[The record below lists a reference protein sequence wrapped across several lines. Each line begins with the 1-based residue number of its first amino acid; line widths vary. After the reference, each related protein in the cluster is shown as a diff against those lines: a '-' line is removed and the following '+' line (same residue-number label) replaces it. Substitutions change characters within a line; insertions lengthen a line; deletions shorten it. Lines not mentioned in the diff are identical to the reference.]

1 MKGKVLLFFA
11 LYIFWTILS
20 ERFTIE
26 SFSLGLV
33 VVLLI
38 LFFNRDEQS
47 DGVENEVKIRKPL
60 LFIKVGILLLKE
72 IVLSNID
79 VAKIVLS
86 KNLIIQPQLFEYET
100 SLKSEKLRVL
110 FANTITI
117 TPGTI
122 TVSLDGNKL
131 LIHALRDENISGVTE
146 SKIEKLLL
154 DIERD

>member
-1 MKGKVLLFFA
+1 MKGKALFFFA
-11 LYIFWTILS
+11 LYIFWIILS

-26 SFSLGLV
+26 SFSIGLA
-33 VVLLI
+33 VVLLV
-38 LFFNRDEQS
+38 LFFNREEKADKAKLS
-47 DGVENEVKIRKPL
+47 FRKL
-60 LFIKVGILLLKE
+60 IIFAKVGLLLLKE

-79 VAKIVLS
+79 VARVVLS
-86 KNLIIQPQLFEYET
+86 RNMEIQPQLFEYET
-100 SLKSEKLRVL
+100 SLKSEKLRVI

-131 LIHALRDENISGVTE
+131 LIHALRDVNISGVTE